1 MFMFLCFFEL
11 ASVFFCWQDSDVR
24 QTDILFRSMFSMF
37 SMYLGMP
44 KVA

>member
-1 MFMFLCFFEL
+1 MFLCFFEL
-11 ASVFFCWQDSDVR
+11 SSVYFWLDRFRRKTDWHIFFW
-24 QTDILFRSMFSMF
+24 SMFSMF